1 MKLKFGSQ
9 LIETHFES
17 EWIHSVYLGNVK
29 AGILVEKGYSGKS
42 IDSTRVVKMR
52 KYRF

>member
-29 AGILVEKGYSGKS
+29 AGILLWKK
-42 IDSTRVVKMR
+42 DTLVKVLIQLV
-52 KYRF
+52 